1 MVKESKITL
10 SKRRGHNRT
19 NKYGTTFWVREHDF
33 SASNGNLQVDRGPD
47 LWSSRQ
53 EYLHNVVQS
62 EVKPVTCWFCGQ
74 TIFFYSNQFGS
85 KVFFDRLGKPW
96 PKHSCEFWDSRIES
110 GEDEPRRWVRRNDGT
125 NREEI
130 LDQQNHVTPEELN
143 SVPLVDLSPLLGRN
157 KIGVLSQ
164 DTKQTRK
171 GKSRKSK
178 RRSKPKP
185 IEESRGSSVSPKV
198 KSHQERTE
206 KNRAKWIAE
215 GRPLSGRQKTA
226 PVEYKKPKKVVPS
239 NIDEGKIND

>member
-74 TIFFYSNQFGS
+74 TT
-85 KVFFDRLGKPW
+85 
-96 PKHSCEFWDSRIES
+96 KHSCEFWDSRIES